1 MGKQDNQNAEIVPI
15 RPPESKEKTQEK
27 RTQFW
32 RKMGLWTLLV
42 LLGMIIGAGVLF
54 FALYLPKD
62 AENKTLIQQY
72 DQLYQSNE
80 VNKAASEEKGAAL
93 FACSQELEISAA
105 AAQKAELLKNA
116 YAVLFG
122 AKEAQE
128 ALGRIDTASART
140 ALNVA
145 KGYMDELVLLVD
157 DQDSV
162 EGLSDPLNEAISQ
175 LSSSPQKSLTQLE
188 ILVNNLNYYLRG
200 IEDNQ

>member
-15 RPPESKEKTQEK
+15 KPPESKEKAQE
-27 RTQFW
+27 RQTQFW
-32 RKMGLWTLLV
+32 RKMGLWALLV
-42 LLGMIIGAGVLF
+42 LFGMIIGAGVLF
-54 FALYLPKD
+54 FTLYLPKD
-62 AENKTLIQQY
+62 AAYKTLTQQY
-72 DQLYQSNE
+72 DQLYQNNE
-80 VNKAASEEKGAAL
+80 VNKAASEEKGEAL
-93 FACSQELEISAA
+93 FACSQDLEESAA

-157 DQDSV
+157 EQDSV
-162 EGLSDPLNEAISQ
+162 EGLSGPLNEAISQ

-188 ILVNNLNYYLRG
+188 VLINNLNYYLRG

>member
-1 MGKQDNQNAEIVPI
+1 MAKQDNQNAEIVPI
-15 RPPESKEKTQEK
+15 KPPESKEKTQE
-27 RTQFW
+27 RRAQFW
-32 RKMGLWTLLV
+32 RKVGVWVLLV
-42 LLGMIIGAGVLF
+42 LAGVIIGAGVLF

-62 AENKTLIQQY
+62 AEHKTLTQQY
-72 DQLYQSNE
+72 DQLFQNNE

-93 FACSQELEISAA
+93 YACSQDLEESADA
-105 AAQKAELLKNA
+105 TRKAELLKNA

-122 AKEAQE
+122 AKEAQD

-157 DQDSV
+157 EVDSV
-162 EGLSDPLNEAISQ
+162 EGLSTPLNEAIVQ
-175 LSSSPQKSLTQLE
+175 LSVSPQKSVTQLE
-188 ILVNNLNYYLRG
+188 ILINNLNYYLRG